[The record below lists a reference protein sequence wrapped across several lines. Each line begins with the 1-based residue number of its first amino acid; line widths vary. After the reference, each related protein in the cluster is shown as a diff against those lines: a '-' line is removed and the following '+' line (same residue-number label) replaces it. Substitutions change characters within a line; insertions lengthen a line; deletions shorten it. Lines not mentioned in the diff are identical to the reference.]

1 MQLFYLDN
9 IESNICTL
17 NEEESKHCVRVLRLD
32 VGNELYLT
40 DGKGTM
46 CRCIILDANAKRCSV
61 VVVER
66 HTDYGKH
73 PFHLHV
79 AIAPTKNPSRM
90 EWFVEKAVELG
101 IDEITPLVC
110 DHSERNVLKTERIE
124 RIAVSAMKQS
134 LKAFMPI
141 VNSPTP
147 VDNVIAMPFD
157 GQRFIGHCIDGE
169 RTPLCDVYKRGSN
182 ALILIGP
189 EGDFSNREVQLALN
203 GGFVPVTLGQWRL
216 RTETAA
222 LSVTAF
228 FNLVNS

>member
-61 VVVER
+61 EVVER